1 MTSATLTIVGRLALA
16 AALTAGGT
24 DVWLPQAGPQDFDA
38 PADSLYA
45 TRVSEGEV
53 TLEVRPRWTGGALVL
68 EISADTHS
76 VDLSTLDLADAV
88 RIVVDGEEHA
98 PSDATSLGGHHA
110 VARVT
115 FSSIPSIPSA
125 FDVRI
130 RGVPDVPERTLSWPP
145 GS

>member
-1 MTSATLTIVGRLALA
+1 MWNATLTIVGHLLLA
-16 AALTAGGT
+16 ATVGTGGP
-24 DVWLPQAGPQDFDA
+24 DAPLPQAAPPETDA
-38 PADSLYA
+38 GTDSLYA
-45 TRVSEGEV
+45 TRTSKGEV
-53 TLEVRPRWTGGALVL
+53 TVEVRPRWSGGAVVL

-88 RIVVDGEEHA
+88 RLLVGGEEHA

-115 FSSIPSIPSA
+115 FSSIPSLPSA

-130 RGVPDVPERTLSWPP
+130 RGVPDVPERTLSWTP